1 MWQIIN
7 MKYICHLILSV
18 IPVISFG
25 QLIVGGN
32 NPNDFIASALS
43 SNNVSISNVSYYGY
57 YGSVCYFSA
66 NVQNMPFTSGVL
78 MTTGRTNIAIG
89 PNNEANAGVDNGFEG
104 YGPLT
109 SMLGT
114 QTHNASIVS
123 FDVIP
128 YGDTLKIRY
137 IFASEEY
144 PEYVGS
150 QFVDGLLIFISGP
163 GLPGNQ
169 NIARLPNGASTTV
182 NNVNNGNPGGTGSGI
197 GASPAVNPQYFVTN
211 GNGNQ
216 APFNSSNT
224 YLEFDGLTVPLTA
237 KSAVIPGQTYHIIIA
252 IADAGDGVYDSGAF
266 IEEGGITA
274 STGENNLE
282 NFVNVI
288 YNSANQQATIKI
300 TEYRDNL
307 SYSIVDLSGKTIEQS
322 KITET
327 TTVDLSNYSSGLYLI
342 RVAGSNGQITKKVV
356 R

>member
-1 MWQIIN
+1 
-7 MKYICHLILSV
+7 
-18 IPVISFG
+18 
-25 QLIVGGN
+25 
-32 NPNDFIASALS
+32 
-43 SNNVSISNVSYYGY
+43 
-57 YGSVCYFSA
+57 
-66 NVQNMPFTSGVL
+66 
-78 MTTGRTNIAIG
+78 MTTGTTNIAVG
-89 PNNEANAGVDNGFEG
+89 PNNESNAGIDNGFEG
-104 YGPLT
+104 YTPLT
-109 SMLGT
+109 SMFGA
-114 QTHNASIVS
+114 QTHNASVIS

-128 YGDTLKIRY
+128 YGDTLKIKY

-150 QFVDGLLIFISGP
+150 QFVDGFAIFISGP

-237 KSAVIPGQTYHIIIA
+237 KSVVTPGQTYHITIA
-252 IADAGDGVYDSGAF
+252 IADAGDGIFDSGAF
-266 IEEGGITA
+266 MEEGGITA
-274 STGENNLE
+274 STRETNLD
-282 NFVNVI
+282 NFVSVN
-288 YNSANQQATIKI
+288 YNSVNQQVTIKI
-300 TEYRDNL
+300 SESHDNL
-307 SYSIVDLSGKTIEQS
+307 CYSIVDLSGKTMVQS

-327 TTVDLSNYSSGLYLI
+327 TTVDLSNYSSGMYLI
-342 RVAGSNGQITKKVV
+342 RVTGGNDQITKKVI